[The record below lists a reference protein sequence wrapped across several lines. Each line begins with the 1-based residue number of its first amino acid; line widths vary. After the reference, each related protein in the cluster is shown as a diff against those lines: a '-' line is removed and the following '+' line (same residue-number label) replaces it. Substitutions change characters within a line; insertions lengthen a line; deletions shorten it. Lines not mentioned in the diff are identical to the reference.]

1 MPLVLLWIL
10 GGAAAV
16 GAVVAAV
23 ASSSSTSS
31 SSSPT
36 GCGGPSG
43 EKVAPFGYDVGA
55 LGTAIQAGRDA
66 GEQAR
71 AKSEADGRA
80 QFVGYAKTVGSVA
93 GAGGVAG
100 DYAAAWYDFGQKLAH
115 FIYGDEYDRANTDEQ
130 KARMNADIGQ
140 IVSMGFPPAGYVDF
154 AEFGARDIADAIE
167 QEFDAMKAVSPNGE
181 AAEIGKA
188 AIFAAGSSSSAPEVK
203 KTVQD
208 VFAQLA
214 KPTATSIETFWTSA
228 NAPTYLVDKV
238 PMKIGSRPEI
248 DYVAAAAAGFYCAP
262 IDQAKAIAYAALNSY
277 AKRRGYTRR
286 EDFLGPKYSPRDPSV
301 GDDKA
306 AWLNK
311 YGKADSIVD
320 AWIALKLAYD
330 VAFQNKVKDDA
341 AAIGSALTGVKVPH
355 L

>member
-1 MPLVLLWIL
+1 MQLLLLWIL

-23 ASSSSTSS
+23 TSSSSTSS

-43 EKVAPFGYDVGA
+43 KVDANPFGYDVGA

-80 QFVGYAKTVGSVA
+80 QYVGYAKTVGSVV

-100 DYAAAWYDFGQKLAH
+100 DNAGSWYDFGIKLAH
-115 FIYGDEYDRANTDEQ
+115 FIYGDEYDKANTDEQ
-130 KARMNADIGQ
+130 KHRMNADIGQ

-214 KPTATSIETFWTSA
+214 KPTATSLETFWTSA

-238 PMKIGSRPEI
+238 PMTIGSRPEI
-248 DYVAAAAAGFYCAP
+248 DYIAAAAAGFYCAP
-262 IDQAKAIAYAALNSY
+262 LDQTKAIAYGALNSY
-277 AKRRGYTRR
+277 AKRRGLTRR

-301 GDDKA
+301 TDDKA

-320 AWIALKLAYD
+320 AWTALKLAYD
-330 VAFQNKVKDDA
+330 VA
-341 AAIGSALTGVKVPH
+341 
-355 L
+355 